1 MKKIYSQINFIL
13 NSKEKIFFIFFIL
26 VLILALIFQLIGL
39 TTLLPLTNSFL
50 KIENSGAIFNFFE
63 KYRSIVGME
72 EMFFYLTITFLMI
85 VISNLIFLLST
96 YISTKFAIK
105 IEQNVRYH
113 LMDEFMKSDY
123 MSFLKTDAS
132 TLISSVV
139 NETQRFSSQVLMPI
153 AEILSRAFLIISIS
167 IFLII
172 YDPISTISILIVIFS
187 SYILYYLSLK
197 NKIKE
202 NNVLLTK
209 SNKDL
214 VKYSNDIF
222 SSFREIKIYGLEKFF
237 VKSFF
242 KSVEK
247 ISSIRFFTIFFSST
261 PRFVMEILVF
271 ACIFIYF
278 IFFNQNNNV
287 NFGYLSLLLYSF
299 FKIIPSLQG
308 LFANYISLKSSLHS
322 LNTIY
327 EFLKNSNYKNKI
339 KEINLNLN
347 EKFKK
352 ISINDL
358 DFSFNNKVVFKGA
371 QLEISSGEK
380 IAILGPSGI
389 GKSTLINLLIGILP
403 AKRGQVLLNEREI
416 RTNIQLNLLLK
427 DIISIIPQKTVL
439 METTLKENIV
449 LNKEFDEDKFNET
462 LKVTKLDE
470 LIKNLPEKEE
480 THIHSSN
487 LNLSGGQI
495 QRISI
500 ARALYRDPKILIIDE
515 GFNQLDTKT
524 EEVLLNNILGLNNLT
539 VIIIYHKITNE
550 ELIDKKFLIEDH
562 KIKILKQ

>member
-1 MKKIYSQINFIL
+1 M
-13 NSKEKIFFIFFIL
+13 
-26 VLILALIFQLIGL
+26 
-39 TTLLPLTNSFL
+39 
-50 KIENSGAIFNFFE
+50 
-63 KYRSIVGME
+63 
-72 EMFFYLTITFLMI
+72 
-85 VISNLIFLLST
+85 
-96 YISTKFAIK
+96 
-105 IEQNVRYH
+105 
-113 LMDEFMKSDY
+113 
-123 MSFLKTDAS
+123 
-132 TLISSVV
+132 
-139 NETQRFSSQVLMPI
+139 
-153 AEILSRAFLIISIS
+153 
-167 IFLII
+167 
-172 YDPISTISILIVIFS
+172 
-187 SYILYYLSLK
+187 
-197 NKIKE
+197 
-202 NNVLLTK
+202 
-209 SNKDL
+209 
-214 VKYSNDIF
+214 
-222 SSFREIKIYGLEKFF
+222 
-237 VKSFF
+237 
-242 KSVEK
+242 
-247 ISSIRFFTIFFSST
+247 
-261 PRFVMEILVF
+261 
-271 ACIFIYF
+271 
-278 IFFNQNNNV
+278 
-287 NFGYLSLLLYSF
+287 
-299 FKIIPSLQG
+299 
-308 LFANYISLKSSLHS
+308 
-322 LNTIY
+322 
-327 EFLKNSNYKNKI
+327 
-339 KEINLNLN
+339 
-347 EKFKK
+347 
-352 ISINDL
+352 

-380 IAILGPSGI
+380 IAILGPSGT